1 MAEFNF
7 QSFRDALVAAF
18 WRIGYRVQDSVKV
31 VRQGVQNV
39 GNNNEGA
46 GIMYPPRFYN
56 FDAMIGSWVEL
67 ARSPNNVQDNDN
79 QSVSHD
85 FVANGENLEY
95 QISAG
100 DKKIIQPLKVET
112 DNSKVTFKGASGN
125 LFGDATPIT
134 VVAVFDDQLNAAV
147 DPRRQQYA
155 YVVLSQG
162 NKVWILARKGV
173 RKNPVAARQLINYV
187 KRMGYN
193 VTIYH
198 PQLNV
203 SQQQQAKPQQQEPQA
218 KPQQQEPQ
226 AKPQQ
231 QEPQA
236 KPQQQEP
243 QAKPQQQEPQQQTSQ
258 TEDLV
263 IPWTASAF
271 PPNGAG
277 REIHVPSGWT
287 LRFVSPKDETHTVAQ
302 ALVEEVVDEDSG
314 KKYKAWKL
322 HPQPVIL
329 SPPEQVGFNR
339 TLTIYD
345 PGVYYLI
352 CPVGRNHQLIRLKL
366 IVHDK
371 NYCRRP

>member
-7 QSFRDALVAAF
+7 QSFRDALAAAF
-18 WRIGYRVQDSVKV
+18 WQIGSRIQDGMKV
-31 VRQGVQNV
+31 VSQEVQNV

-46 GIMYPPRFYN
+46 GIMYPPQFFN

-67 ARSPNNVQDNDN
+67 ARSPNNVQANNN

-85 FVANGENLEY
+85 FVANGKNLEH

-100 DKKIIQPLKVET
+100 DKKITQSLKIET

-125 LFGDATPIT
+125 LFGDATPVT
-134 VVAVFDDQLNAAV
+134 VVAVFDDQLNAVV

-193 VTIYH
+193 VAIYH

-203 SQQQQAKPQQQEPQA
+203 SQQQPPQPVQAKPQQQGPQDPP
-218 KPQQQEPQ
+218 KPQQP
-226 AKPQQ
+226 P
-231 QEPQA
+231 
-236 KPQQQEP
+236 
-243 QAKPQQQEPQQQTSQ
+243 Q

-287 LRFVSPKDETHTVAQ
+287 LRFVSPKDETHTVAE

-314 KKYKAWKL
+314 KKYKVWKR
-322 HPQPVIL
+322 HPQPAIL

-339 TLTIYD
+339 TLSIHD

-352 CPVGRNHQLIRLKL
+352 CPVGRNHELIRLKL

-371 NYCRRP
+371 NYHRRP